1 MIPALWISKTG
12 LDAQQ
17 TNISV
22 ASNNLANASTVGFKK
37 GRAIFEDLLYQNIN
51 QPGGQSSANTTLPS
65 GLMLGAGTKVVAT
78 QKSFTQG
85 DVQTTDNSL
94 DVMVSGRGF
103 FEIQMPDGTT
113 SYTRNG
119 QFALNSEGT
128 LVTSGSGYPVLP
140 QIQIPQNAQ
149 SVTIGGDGQVSVK
162 LQGQASSSVVGQL
175 TVTDFVNP
183 AGLQPVGENL
193 FVETQSSGA
202 PIQGVAGTDG
212 LGTIKQGMLETSNV
226 NVTEELVNLIQAQRV
241 YEMNSKVL
249 STVDQMMSFLTQ
261 RT

>member
-51 QPGGQSSANTTLPS
+51 QPGGRSSADTTLPS

-78 QKSFTQG
+78 QKNFTQG
-85 DVQTTDNSL
+85 NVQTTDNSL
-94 DVMVSGRGF
+94 DVMIQGRGF
-103 FEIQMPDGTT
+103 FEVQMPDGTT
-113 SYTRNG
+113 TYTRNG
-119 QFALNSEGT
+119 QFSLNSEGT
-128 LVTSGSGYPVLP
+128 LVTSGMGYPIQP
-140 QIQIPQNAQ
+140 EIQIPQNAE
-149 SVTIGGDGQVSVK
+149 SVTVGGDGQVSVK
-162 LQGQASSSVVGQL
+162 LKDQAESQVVGQL
-175 TVTDFVNP
+175 TLTDFVNP
-183 AGLQPVGENL
+183 SGLQPIGENL
-193 FVETQSSGA
+193 YAETQSSGA
-202 PIQGVAGTDG
+202 PLQGVAGADG
-212 LGTIKQGMLETSNV
+212 LGVIKQGMLETSNV

-261 RT
+261 RS